1 MERETLYI
9 ESLLS
14 DEEFIA
20 EKGGAIPLKNGKHLG
35 KTFMKFKIHG
45 QGINL
50 EATCFGSILHSNRL
64 IHYEEWTIVGIWL
77 YSLQNLRHV
86 HGLSNGIFKLYWEGF
101 HYNLFSIIIKD
112 GYLALKTNS
121 APGSGILALELFWR

>member
-45 QGINL
+45 L
-50 EATCFGSILHSNRL
+50 P
-64 IHYEEWTIVGIWL
+64 
-77 YSLQNLRHV
+77 
-86 HGLSNGIFKLYWEGF
+86 NGIFKLYWEGF
-101 HYNLFSIIIKD
+101 HYNLFSIIIQ
-112 GYLALKTNS
+112 GVVTLAFFILTVERGLGLLETPEELRATYAES
-121 APGSGILALELFWR
+121 AVYFSEVMSSVNEPSQYDARAYGSNHFY